1 MLTAAL
7 TLEPVQRLEHRA
19 SPELLA
25 YAELLAL
32 PMGELEAIVDRE
44 VEQNPALERRDP
56 PACPACGVAGSPC
69 LCNPRRGRA
78 VGSDLRPVDLP
89 LADEPTTAQALLD
102 DVRPL
107 VAPLDQPILAY
118 VIGCLDGR
126 GFADMSAGEIAR
138 ELGVPVGRVETVLA
152 VLREH
157 GPAGIGAV
165 DLRECLLLQLD
176 RLEAAG
182 QGHPLV
188 RRIVD
193 RHLHLLAR
201 GQWRMLA
208 CALDVSRAE
217 VLAATDFIRTRL
229 RPDAPVDVPLRVE
242 DAAVPAVPDV
252 IVREAAG
259 QAGTFSVEIVER
271 RRVSLGLGPDYRPDR
286 VTLLRDAE
294 RQWVELYARRAE
306 GFIGRL
312 ERRWETMR
320 AVAEAV
326 VARQRNY
333 LLHGP
338 LQIKPLTRAEVAAE
352 IGMHESTVSRA
363 VRGRHVLL
371 PSGRLTPFAAFF
383 DGAQGPCA
391 ALARLV
397 AQEQRPSSD
406 AELALALTHLGF
418 PVARRTVAKYRDR
431 LGIPRHTDR

>member
-1 MLTAAL
+1 
-7 TLEPVQRLEHRA
+7 
-19 SPELLA
+19 
-25 YAELLAL
+25 
-32 PMGELEAIVDRE
+32 
-44 VEQNPALERRDP
+44 
-56 PACPACGVAGSPC
+56 
-69 LCNPRRGRA
+69 
-78 VGSDLRPVDLP
+78 
-89 LADEPTTAQALLD
+89 
-102 DVRPL
+102 
-107 VAPLDQPILAY
+107 
-118 VIGCLDGR
+118 
-126 GFADMSAGEIAR
+126 
-138 ELGVPVGRVETVLA
+138 
-152 VLREH
+152 
-157 GPAGIGAV
+157 
-165 DLRECLLLQLD
+165 
-176 RLEAAG
+176 
-182 QGHPLV
+182 
-188 RRIVD
+188 
-193 RHLHLLAR
+193 
-201 GQWRMLA
+201 
-208 CALDVSRAE
+208 VSRAE